1 MFQFTVAVLLN
12 LFIFCHTGYFLQKF
26 KLLII
31 VDDKFA
37 STNYHISEYHT
48 LLHKQKAYFNF
59 IQKLEQEKQQ
69 KREVYKSTVPNV
81 NKCLGFAVVVG
92 ILLSRKLLFHW

>member
-37 STNYHISEYHT
+37 STHYHISEYHT
-48 LLHKQKAYFNF
+48 QKAYFNF

-69 KREVYKSTVPNV
+69 KREVYKSTVLNV